1 MSVLRTNGPLVIM
14 IICSW
19 VRIDSLLQIVFDKFV
34 RLVTGWPRPPLTY
47 DDVNKVLLLSA
58 NELIVLDRE
67 RYHDKSQHI
76 VEYRIS

>member
-1 MSVLRTNGPLVIM
+1 MLSLM

-19 VRIDSLLQIVFDKFV
+19 VKTDLLQIVFDKFV

-67 RYHDKSQHI
+67 RCTTTN
-76 VEYRIS
+76 RNIS